1 MKNENY
7 FISAK
12 ECSRR
17 LAAKRQADQKK
28 HKLVQS
34 LLWVAE
40 TIINDESCKTQF
52 INRIEGGR

>member
-1 MKNENY
+1 MRNKGY

-12 ECSRR
+12 ECSKR
-17 LAAKRQADQKK
+17 LAAKRQAAQKK

-52 INRIEGGR
+52 INRVEGGR